1 VNRLQAA
8 ALVNDAMTLQDALAL
23 HYRNHGLPAD
33 GGASDSWF
41 VVRVGPIGIPLPNPP
56 ARQRAVFLH
65 DINHIITGYNTK
77 LTDGELAIAAFEVGA
92 GCGPFWIAWY
102 LNLALFGLGLLMRP
116 RLVLRAFLRGRRTA
130 SLYHDPPSHSA
141 LSTLTVSEIRRRVK
155 LDDLAG
161 LEPRSGDY
169 AAFVPWAAA
178 AMLTFLAPSVFV
190 AGALWWV
197 WRAFL

>member
-8 ALVNDAMTLQDALAL
+8 APVNDALTLQDALAL
-23 HYRNHGLPAD
+23 HYRSHGLPAD
-33 GGASDSWF
+33 GGANDSWF
-41 VVRVGPIGIPLPNPP
+41 VVRVGPVGIPLPNPP
-56 ARQRAVFLH
+56 ARRRAVLFH
-65 DINHIITGYNTK
+65 DINHIITGYNTH

-92 GCGPFWIAWY
+92 GCGRFWIAWY
-102 LNLALFGLGLLMRP
+102 LNLALFGMGLLIRP
-116 RLVLRAFLRGRRTA
+116 RLVLRAFLRGTRTA

-178 AMLTFLAPSVFV
+178 ALATFHAPLVLV
-190 AGALWWV
+190 AGALWLAWS
-197 WRAFL
+197 A